1 MSATMD
7 ARKMRVMIWRML
19 AGAIVGAVA
28 SLLFFKFV
36 GEPNMDLKNPSV
48 LIAAAC
54 GIVYLLIGLMVALG
68 VAAPKTGAHFLNVE
82 DADELREER
91 PKLRTSAIATILIG
105 VFVLVLA
112 MAGGGIDNQVALAIA
127 ALCLIAVVAVTA
139 AGVKQYD
146 ELTWQLTREAS
157 AYGFYATLVLF
168 GGWAALAHLGYVPW
182 ISPLAFVSLL
192 IILQLLTAFIA
203 VGRRGMLMPR

>member
-7 ARKMRVMIWRML
+7 AKKMRVMIWRML
-19 AGAIVGAVA
+19 GGAVVGGVA

-36 GEPNMDLKNPSV
+36 GEPNMDLKDPSV
-48 LIAAAC
+48 LAAAAC

-82 DADELREER
+82 DAEELREER
-91 PKLRTSAIATILIG
+91 PKLRTSALATILIG

-112 MAGGGIDNQVALAIA
+112 MAGGAISNEIALAIA
-127 ALCLIAVVAVTA
+127 ALCLLAVVVVTV

-168 GGWAALAHLGYVPW
+168 GGWAALAHLGYVAW
-182 ISPLAFVSLL
+182 ISPLAFVALI

-203 VGRRGMLMPR
+203 VGKRGMLMPR